1 MRRDHSRTRVISNFQ
16 RNKGFA
22 VRELSIERPF
32 TIRIKPFHR
41 TKPTALLWNF
51 RYKKARLLPAGLFC
65 ISIGRDG
72 RIRTSYPLHPI
83 KVTACPSPSNRI
95 YKPLNISKL
104 VKNTSLHC
112 PTTSTRIHRKRLR
125 NGDGTVTRFRSIH
138 GHHHR

>member
-1 MRRDHSRTRVISNFQ
+1 MIKGEWDSAASDVFASLTLRADLRSLLRFATLLQQWDQAFVDA
-16 RNKGFA
+16 RN
-22 VRELSIERPF
+22 VR
-32 TIRIKPFHR
+32 H
-41 TKPTALLWNF
+41 
-51 RYKKARLLPAGLFC
+51 KKARLFPVGLFC

>member
-1 MRRDHSRTRVISNFQ
+1 MGVSH
-16 RNKGFA
+16 
-22 VRELSIERPF
+22 LERCYSLRSPF
-32 TIRIKPFHR
+32 GPHGTTCVTSLRSV
-41 TKPTALLWNF
+41 PTAGLAFGEPPNF
-51 RYKKARLLPAGLFC
+51 RHKKARLLPAGLIC